1 MYMYPKVSTVTKFD
15 YRQEL
20 GILVQNCPILAQ
32 DAGKLFDVY
41 WDLSHGKTAKI
52 PKKWNPSLRFDIS
65 HNFVVIFKHT
75 RIFEF
80 FLDFMYKMIILSQ
93 CVFCAI
99 DLKIEFW
106 ARKFKY
112 FIDLCL

>member
-1 MYMYPKVSTVTKFD
+1 MYMYPKVSTTVTKFD

-52 PKKWNPSLRFDIS
+52 PKNSCPI
-65 HNFVVIFKHT
+65 FVLALNL
-75 RIFEF
+75 
-80 FLDFMYKMIILSQ
+80 FLPWIASPG
-93 CVFCAI
+93 
-99 DLKIEFW
+99 
-106 ARKFKY
+106 
-112 FIDLCL
+112 

>member
-1 MYMYPKVSTVTKFD
+1 MYPKVSTVTKFD

-65 HNFVVIFKHT
+65 HNFFKMRLFSDLKHT
-75 RIFEF
+75 RISESF
-80 FLDFMYKMIILSQ
+80 
-93 CVFCAI
+93 
-99 DLKIEFW
+99 
-106 ARKFKY
+106 
-112 FIDLCL
+112 

>member
-65 HNFVVIFKHT
+65 YNFCKMRLFS
-75 RIFEF
+75 
-80 FLDFMYKMIILSQ
+80 DF
-93 CVFCAI
+93 
-99 DLKIEFW
+99 
-106 ARKFKY
+106 
-112 FIDLCL
+112 